1 MINIGWVIDNKYREL
16 KRLYSFK
23 KKLKKKK
30 INLIFFN
37 KLNFKLGIKSYD
49 LSALI
54 IPNMWDFGL
63 KIADTARSLGVP
75 KVYVYHTECF
85 EESENYLKVKY
96 PLNDLKKIDLIF
108 CHTKNECEFL
118 ERNNFKNYEFVGHY
132 KYFGFKEVLNKK
144 NKKTKRNVIGITST
158 NKYLANP
165 HTDSLIYVIN
175 RRYNDEF
182 IRDYLKYEIDYIF
195 FLTRLKK
202 FCEKNNYKILFRP
215 HPMEQNDKYNFLINN
230 HFQVDYS
237 NTIDEFLDKI
247 DILLNHI
254 SSSSYDAVL
263 SNIPVINHSNF
274 FEKLENFNEL
284 YQFPPA
290 NIGKKIEKFDEIK
303 NLFENNKNLEKLIEA
318 NIFIKNDI
326 LEKIFYKNQDP
337 LKIIENIFLK
347 EKKNKKKIK
356 NFVFLL
362 IFFIKQM
369 ITNFKKNRYE
379 AFNLYNFKDNNLL
392 KKMDEKN

>member
-1 MINIGWVIDNKYREL
+1 M
-16 KRLYSFK
+16 
-23 KKLKKKK
+23 
-30 INLIFFN
+30 
-37 KLNFKLGIKSYD
+37 
-49 LSALI
+49 
-54 IPNMWDFGL
+54 
-63 KIADTARSLGVP
+63 
-75 KVYVYHTECF
+75 
-85 EESENYLKVKY
+85 
-96 PLNDLKKIDLIF
+96 
-108 CHTKNECEFL
+108 
-118 ERNNFKNYEFVGHY
+118 
-132 KYFGFKEVLNKK
+132 
-144 NKKTKRNVIGITST
+144 
-158 NKYLANP
+158 
-165 HTDSLIYVIN
+165 
-175 RRYNDEF
+175 
-182 IRDYLKYEIDYIF
+182 
-195 FLTRLKK
+195 
-202 FCEKNNYKILFRP
+202 
-215 HPMEQNDKYNFLINN
+215 
-230 HFQVDYS
+230 
-237 NTIDEFLDKI
+237 
-247 DILLNHI
+247 
-254 SSSSYDAVL
+254 

-379 AFNLYNFKDNNLL
+379 AFNLYNFKENIIL